1 MHDGACGG
9 GNECVVLPLGNGMR
23 DIVAAEMSVVS
34 VYASVHTI
42 FFCVREI
49 IGMPAV
55 LTLFYK

>member
-42 FFCVREI
+42 FF
-49 IGMPAV
+49 V
-55 LTLFYK
+55 LEKSSVCLLY